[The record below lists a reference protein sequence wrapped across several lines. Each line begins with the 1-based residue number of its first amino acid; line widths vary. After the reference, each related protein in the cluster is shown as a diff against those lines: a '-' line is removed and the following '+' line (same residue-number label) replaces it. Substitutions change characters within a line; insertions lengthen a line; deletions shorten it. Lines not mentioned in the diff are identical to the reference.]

1 MLEGRLVRSTGDFY
15 VNITHKSPRWIEM
28 GKVDSRARA
37 FDRPIGPNDAFLQQ
51 FVCQFRTRT
60 KLIIKYLDDDFFC
73 KRIFKKDFLKP
84 ALLA

>member
-1 MLEGRLVRSTGDFY
+1 MLKGRLGRSTGDFY

-60 KLIIKYLDDDFFC
+60 KLIIKYLYDDFFASEFS
-73 KRIFKKDFLKP
+73 KKIF
-84 ALLA
+84 